1 MLCGAAHFSAV
12 FLNLRQN
19 YATFYL
25 EKTTI
30 ERSRSG
36 GGFALRARVEQP
48 MEHLTTEGRA
58 PAADAKRRQEFLD
71 LLCAWND
78 AFAASS
84 GRRRKAFL
92 HTYGCQMNEHDSET
106 LLGMLLAAGFE
117 EATDQN
123 EADLILFNT
132 CCVREHAQTR
142 VYGNVGALAKRKLE
156 QPGLLLGVCGCMMQ
170 QKEVSA
176 ALYKRFPFVDLVF
189 GTHALPDFPALLYR
203 AAVLGERVFDGR
215 GEESVPEG
223 LPICRKKGAS
233 AFVTIMYGCN
243 NFCSYC
249 IVPYVRGRERSRAPE
264 DILKEV
270 KGLVKEGYT
279 EVTLLGQN
287 VNSYG
292 KDRTGNG
299 CTFPE
304 LLRLLNS
311 VEGLERLR
319 FMTSHP
325 KDLSDGLISAM
336 AECARVCKHIH
347 LPVQSGSD
355 EILRRM
361 NRHYTA
367 SDYAQLVKKLRASVP
382 GIEISTDIIVGFPG
396 ETEEDFEATLRL
408 VEDVGFCA
416 AYTFMYSPRIGTPAA
431 SWPNQI
437 PDDVK
442 HERLARLNALQAKKC
457 VENNEKYIG
466 TVQEVLVEGCDER
479 EGQNA
484 FGKTSAFKMIYFP
497 GDESLIGK
505 MLKVK
510 VTKARSNSLLGE
522 ACTESGK

>member
-1 MLCGAAHFSAV
+1 
-12 FLNLRQN
+12 
-19 YATFYL
+19 
-25 EKTTI
+25 
-30 ERSRSG
+30 
-36 GGFALRARVEQP
+36 
-48 MEHLTTEGRA
+48 
-58 PAADAKRRQEFLD
+58 
-71 LLCAWND
+71 
-78 AFAASS
+78 
-84 GRRRKAFL
+84 
-92 HTYGCQMNEHDSET
+92 
-106 LLGMLLAAGFE
+106 
-117 EATDQN
+117 
-123 EADLILFNT
+123 
-132 CCVREHAQTR
+132 
-142 VYGNVGALAKRKLE
+142 
-156 QPGLLLGVCGCMMQ
+156 
-170 QKEVSA
+170 
-176 ALYKRFPFVDLVF
+176 
-189 GTHALPDFPALLYR
+189 
-203 AAVLGERVFDGR
+203 
-215 GEESVPEG
+215 
-223 LPICRKKGAS
+223 
-233 AFVTIMYGCN
+233 MYGCN

-270 KGLVKEGYT
+270 EGLVKEGYT

-355 EILRRM
+355 EILCRM

-442 HERLARLNALQAKKC
+442 HERLVRLNALQAKKC